1 MIQEEQNIRG
11 SGVGNCVA
19 FWLVNGHKEHPFA
32 RKGSAICTLCFWGS
46 AWQEQQTAWACPSSL
61 SGAVCLPHP

>member
-19 FWLVNGHKEHPFA
+19 FWLVNGHKEHLFA
-32 RKGSAICTLCFWGS
+32 RKGSAICTLCF
-46 AWQEQQTAWACPSSL
+46 
-61 SGAVCLPHP
+61 